1 MFKLN
6 LSKAI
11 VNGECGTNKPDKFL
25 SCNLEVKQKGSI
37 IENPEG
43 MINEVKV
50 DIESERS
57 KAEKVRKGFFL
68 FGGRP
73 PSSGGKPDTPIIF
86 GQNNHKYMLG
96 GFNMLQMSLPAPF
109 YFLNGTPVHFEIIML
124 AVTEDMGGNPPHM
137 SNMLSLRVP
146 ILPSTDKTPATQQI
160 EKMINGIVRASPEVP
175 GSVKLG
181 ISIDISLFFTGG
193 ASYYAMKSKEQ
204 TAFTKVIVGTDGSI
218 PLSNEY
224 FVKFFKL
231 FMRNSPLLT
240 ADGKLPP
247 NMNTWPKIERLI
259 AKDPVSKIS
268 VERKTGEKFDTYE
281 QIYINNEGINNG
293 GNEKGSREVDERG
306 KKTVS
311 SKGNTYNVDYSAG
324 DVYIDCQ
331 PVNIDEEQTNVKMEG
346 YKLQSEMDI
355 IPTKEKIMEYLMNPW
370 VQGFILFLVILILFM
385 VVKMLMAKGKTQGKA
400 DLDTGS

>member
-11 VNGECGTNKPDKFL
+11 VDGECGTKLPDKFL
-25 SCNLEVKQKGSI
+25 ACNLEVKQKGTI

-43 MINEVKV
+43 MVNEQKEQIVV
-50 DIESERS
+50 DKFNKKEQI
-57 KAEKVRKGFFL
+57 RKGFFM
-68 FGGRP
+68 F
-73 PSSGGKPDTPIIF
+73 GGKPPGTQQGPQDTAIVF
-86 GQNNHKYMLG
+86 GNNNYKYILA
-96 GFNMLQMSLPAPF
+96 GFNMLRMCLPTPF
-109 YFLNGTPVHFEIIML
+109 YFLNGTPVHFEIAML
-124 AVTEDMGGNPPHM
+124 AVTEEMGNKSHM
-137 SNMLSLRVP
+137 SNMLTLRVP

-175 GSVKLG
+175 GSLKLG
-181 ISIDISLFFTGG
+181 ISIDMSLFFTGG

-204 TAFTKVIVGTDGSI
+204 TNFTQVIVGTDGSI

-224 FVKFFKL
+224 FIKFFKL
-231 FMRNSPLLT
+231 FMRQGGLT
-240 ADGKLPP
+240 PDGKLPP
-247 NMNTWPKIERLI
+247 NMNTWPKIQRLI
-259 AKDPVSKIS
+259 AKDPLSKMS
-268 VERKTGEKFDTYE
+268 EARKTGKQFDPYE
-281 QIYINNEGINNG
+281 QIYISNEGINNG